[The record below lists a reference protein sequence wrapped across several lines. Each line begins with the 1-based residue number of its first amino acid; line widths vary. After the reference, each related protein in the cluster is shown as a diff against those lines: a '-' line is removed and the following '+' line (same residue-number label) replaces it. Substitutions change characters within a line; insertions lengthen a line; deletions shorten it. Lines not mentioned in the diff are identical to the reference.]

1 MLMSVHNIVNV
12 AFFWVSNLQVQS
24 ANSSITRIEFV

>member
-1 MLMSVHNIVNV
+1 MFMSVHNTTHIYKCQQ
-12 AFFWVSNLQVQS
+12 SNLQVQS